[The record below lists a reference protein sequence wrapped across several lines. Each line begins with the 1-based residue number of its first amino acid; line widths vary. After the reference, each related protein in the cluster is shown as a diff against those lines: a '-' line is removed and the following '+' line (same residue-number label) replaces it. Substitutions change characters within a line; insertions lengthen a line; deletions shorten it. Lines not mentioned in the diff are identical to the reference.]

1 MRARVRKM
9 AAPVLAALVI
19 MGVTAAC
26 QPYVHTYIPDLGEV
40 RDPATAPVRYVD
52 EVFPGVTVTSNIVWG
67 QAPNRAGV
75 PVSLALN
82 LYEPTGDTVSRRPA
96 LVVAH
101 SGGFKVG
108 TKTNAVSVDLAN
120 RFARKGYVG
129 ASISYRLS
137 AQGCTVI
144 DAACVESIVD
154 ATEDAQ
160 SAVRYFRANAAT
172 YGIDPDRIA
181 IWGTS
186 AGAITAMNV
195 GFRAVVPGNGANPG
209 VSSDVEAAVSFSGGR
224 LLGSCDEGDATTL
237 LFHGTADPLTPY
249 QWATNTVT
257 CAQDAGVWVHLTS
270 WEGQGHV
277 PYAANRSQ
285 IVQETTSFLWNALS
299 LRLIV

>member
-1 MRARVRKM
+1 MRGTLLHSSMTRAHRRTGATALIATV
-9 AAPVLAALVI
+9 VALVCSSCLL
-19 MGVTAAC
+19 MGPTDPGPLRYRDEIFPTVTKTADVVYGSAVK
-26 QPYVHTYIPDLGEV
+26 QDGTTISLFADIYRPAGDT
-40 RDPATAPVRYVD
+40 ATARPMVIWVHGGSFKSGSR
-52 EVFPGVTVTSNIVWG
+52 TSG
-67 QAPNRAGV
+67 E
-75 PVSLALN
+75 L
-82 LYEPTGDTVSRRPA
+82 
-96 LVVAH
+96 
-101 SGGFKVG
+101 
-108 TKTNAVSVDLAN
+108 VDLAN
-120 RFARKGYVG
+120 TFARKGYVG

-257 CAQDAGVWVHLTS
+257 GAQDAGVWVHLTS
-270 WEGQGHV
+270 WEGQGHG